1 MVLALRAPGRENPAL
16 MFTGLVEGKAR
27 VRRVERRGGGMRLC
41 LEPQVPGFQAEL
53 GQSLSVS
60 GACLSV
66 AARPGPG
73 ELAFDLSPETLARTW
88 FGALREGV
96 ELNLER
102 ALRLGD
108 RLDGHLVSGH
118 VDAVGLVL
126 ERRSTDDGG
135 AWMEFEVP
143 AGFERWLVDKGSVTV
158 DGVSL
163 TVVDPSARRFAV
175 ALIPLT
181 LAGTTLGS
189 ASAGT
194 PVNLEADSIGKWVE
208 RLLGPRAR

>member
-1 MVLALRAPGRENPAL
+1 
-16 MFTGLVEGKAR
+16 MFTGLVEGRAR
-27 VRRVERRGGGMRLC
+27 VKRIERRGGGLRL
-41 LEPQVPGFQAEL
+41 LLQPEIPGFEARP

-66 AARPGPG
+66 AAPPGPTG
-73 ELAFDLSPETLARTW
+73 ELAFDLSPETLSRTW

-126 ERRSTDDGG
+126 DRRATDDGG

-143 AGFERWLVDKGSVTV
+143 AGFERWLVDKGSITV

-163 TVVDPSARRFAV
+163 TVVDPSARRFRV

-181 LAGTTLGS
+181 LAATTLGT
-189 ASAGT
+189 AVPGT
-194 PVNLEADSIGKWVE
+194 PVNLEADSIGKWVA
-208 RLLGPRAR
+208 RLLP